1 MDPLSAIGIATAVAQ
16 FLDVGV
22 KIGKRLAEYN
32 KASPNEV
39 PRSLQSI
46 NTQLPLLLNAL
57 QRVKSDVE
65 VNRFDLDTRCI
76 LKGVISG
83 CISLVEEVAII
94 LNKVAKEP
102 GESLTSKLRK
112 SLASFKHDE
121 KILAIDKN
129 LQTYISVLIL
139 HHVIDAED
147 VPHGPPEEKTYYE
160 VKEWRA
166 NPFYERSS
174 LLRKLDQLFYKAA
187 RSQTKEPTVVVLSG
201 TKGVGKTQLAVDYC
215 GQSYDHGQYKT
226 VFWLDAHT
234 PESLMLSLEST
245 AAVIHQSTE
254 GTRTEKI
261 EAVKDFLTNR
271 WHPWLLVLD
280 GYNHA
285 AFDGSSVTDDLPSTG
300 YGAILI
306 TTSCEKA
313 NTLGNVVQVSKFLS
327 GEQKRQLSN
336 KLLGAIQNKNPEEV
350 EHCISQ
356 GAVINELDSNDWPHI
371 CRAAVYGNTKVF
383 EIMMAHGA
391 DPDFGRLYGKAN
403 PLHWACYSGYSD
415 IVKMVLDYE
424 DLHKALQTPDDYQSA
439 TRSALE
445 HGHAAVL
452 PLLLD
457 RRQVDLTKRKDDR
470 SMLQLAVRGK
480 SEKLVELLL
489 DHGGV
494 PENDTEKG
502 NLLYMAAD
510 QGNVNI
516 LKLLVGKGKIN
527 PNLRGEYGK
536 GALVPAVA
544 LRTDWSRKEDP
555 RGTEM
560 TKYLLRAG
568 ADPNFREG
576 ENPLHEAASNGFES
590 KVKLLLEYG
599 GDLTQESSGGWN
611 ALCYCAQYDDRH
623 KHLYP
628 FLLEADIPDPAA
640 RTKYLNKA
648 LQFAARKGNREL
660 ALATLSAKGVID
672 INNTDSKGK
681 TPLLLAIEA
690 GHIETARLLIRK
702 KPRQDIPDQDG
713 RLPLLVAAEKGYDL
727 TVRDLLRVS
736 KMPNVKSK
744 DGDTA
749 LCLAAAKGH
758 EKVVKVLLDCGADPE
773 ETNKFGDLPLDLA
786 EEKGYKKVV
795 KMLEEM
801 QLEKV

>member
-16 FLDVGV
+16 FLDVGF

-83 CISLVEEVAII
+83 CVSLVDEVATI

-102 GESLTSKLRK
+102 GESLASKLRK

-160 VKEWRA
+160 VKERRA
-166 NPFYERSS
+166 DPFYERGN
-174 LLRKLDQLFYKAA
+174 LLQKLDELFYKAA
-187 RSQTKEPTVVVLSG
+187 RSQTKEPTVVVISG
-201 TKGVGKTQLAVDYC
+201 QKGAGKTQLAIDYC
-215 GQSYDHGQYKT
+215 KQSYDLGQFKT

-245 AAVIHQSTE
+245 AAVIHQSTD

-261 EAVKDFLTNR
+261 DSVKNFLASR

-280 GYNHA
+280 GYNHP
-285 AFDGSSVTDDLPSTG
+285 AFDGSSVMNDLPSTG

-306 TTSCEKA
+306 TTSSSKA
-313 NTLGNVVQVSKFLS
+313 HVLGDGIEIPKFLS
-327 GEQKRQLSN
+327 IEQKRQLSY
-336 KLLGAIQNKNPEEV
+336 KLLDAIRNKNPEEV
-350 EHCISQ
+350 ERCISQ

-371 CRAAVYGNTKVF
+371 CRAAVYGDTRVF
-383 EIMMAHGA
+383 EIMMANGA
-391 DPDFGRLYGKAN
+391 VPDFGRPYGKAN
-403 PLHWACYSGYSD
+403 PIYWACYNGYLD
-415 IVKMVLDYE
+415 ILKMILDHE
-424 DLHKALQTPDDYQSA
+424 DSHKAWQTPDDYQSA
-439 TRSALE
+439 MQTALE
-445 HGHAAVL
+445 NGKETVL
-452 PLLLD
+452 PLLLE
-457 RRQVDLTKRKDDR
+457 RREVDLTQRKDGK
-470 SMLQLAVRGK
+470 SMLQLAVKGR
-480 SEKLVELLL
+480 SESLVELFL

-494 PENDTEKG
+494 PEDDTEKG
-502 NLLYMAAD
+502 QLLYMAAD
-510 QGNVNI
+510 QGDVKI
-516 LKLLVGKGKIN
+516 LKLLVDKGKIN
-527 PNLRGEYGK
+527 PNLRGEYGRVT
-536 GALVPAVA
+536 LIPAIG
-544 LRTDWSRKEDP
+544 LRTDWSRDEDP

-560 TKYLLRAG
+560 TEYLLKAG

-576 ENPLHEAASNGFES
+576 ENPLHEAAGHGFEN

-628 FLLEADIPDPAA
+628 LLLEADIPDPGA

-648 LQFAARKGNREL
+648 LQHAARKGNREL
-660 ALATLSAKGVID
+660 ALATLNAEGIID
-672 INNTDSKGK
+672 INHTDAKGK
-681 TPLLLAIEA
+681 TPLLLAIDG
-690 GHIETARLLIRK
+690 GHIETARMLIRK
-702 KPRQDIPDQDG
+702 KPRQDIADKNG
-713 RLPLLVAAEKGYDL
+713 RLPLLVAAEEGYDL
-727 TVRDLLRVS
+727 TVRDLLRAS
-736 KMPNVKSK
+736 KLPNVKNK

-773 ETNKFGDLPLDLA
+773 EANKFGDLPLDLA
-786 EEKGYKKVV
+786 EEKGHEKVV

-801 QLEKV
+801 QIEKV